1 MLNDIIR
8 HPNPCDRPIP
18 PRNSRSNDFRLFFLR
33 KMTAIS
39 GWFHEEIFGHLV
51 RSPSP
56 RRGGQGR
63 RGTGLFA
70 RHPRDPARR
79 LLHWR
84 DSRT

>member
-1 MLNDIIR
+1 MLIDIIR

-39 GWFHEEIFGHLV
+39 GWFPEEIFGHLAQIAFTLK
-51 RSPSP
+51 RWSS
-56 RRGGQGR
+56 R

-70 RHPRDPARR
+70 RYPRDPARR